1 MFVRRDEGAQRNAKS
16 ARCARQRA
24 HGHEQAVPDPTPRVR
39 NYMSGS
45 TPAAPRHSR
54 RVLNVAKAFTNI
66 PEAQMADDEE
76 DSRALIELNCEIEAL
91 LVDTE
96 RTYSFGQLE
105 RGELIDEAR

>member
-1 MFVRRDEGAQRNAKS
+1 
-16 ARCARQRA
+16 
-24 HGHEQAVPDPTPRVR
+24 
-39 NYMSGS
+39 
-45 TPAAPRHSR
+45 
-54 RVLNVAKAFTNI
+54 VLNVAKAFTNI